1 MPTITFSLKDLNSL
15 IGKSLSIEQL
25 DELFSKAKGELE
37 DYNKDTDEVKLELG
51 DTNQPYLW
59 SAEGISILLKGFLGI
74 EKGIPKLEI
83 TNSGN
88 PDYVVKVDKSVE
100 KVRPYIVSFIAKGK
114 KIDDYILKQL
124 IQLQEKLADNF
135 GRKREKIAIGIYP
148 LKKIKFPVI
157 YKAVKPDSI
166 KFIPLESSSEMT
178 PKEILE
184 NHPKGK
190 KYAKLLDNKPL
201 YPILIDGKN
210 EVLSFPPIINSE
222 LTGKVSEGDSE
233 LFFEATGTE
242 LKSLNLVANIFALA
256 LSQRGFKIFS
266 SKIEYPDKKITV
278 PNPENEE
285 FAFDKN
291 YIKKI
296 LGLDLKET
304 EIKSLLEKLRYDYKS
319 GKSAK
324 VIIPFYRAD
333 IMHSADIVEDI
344 GIAFGYDN
352 VKEIPLTTYTV
363 GKTFSQVNFIDKISE
378 IIVGLGYNEIM
389 SAILSNKS
397 LIYDKMNIKDFGTV
411 EIVQYMS
418 ETFSVVRTWILP
430 VLMDCLSK
438 NQHVEQPHKIFEHGL
453 VSVRKGH
460 EILEYERIA
469 LVSSHEKA
477 NFTEMK
483 QILDLILKSIGLEHK
498 IEETEHTSFIP
509 GRVGRIIIKDKK
521 IGFIGEIHPHVLEN
535 FGIESPACAMELN
548 LSDIFFIL
556 NSRLLRF

>member
-25 DELFSKAKGELE
+25 EELFSKAKGELE
-37 DYNKDTDEVKLELG
+37 EYNNDTDEVKLELG

-83 TNSGN
+83 TNAGDS
-88 PDYVVKVDKSVE
+88 DYIVKVDKSVE

-148 LKKIKFPVI
+148 LKKIKFPVT

-166 KFIPLESSSEMT
+166 KFIPLESEKEMT

-190 KYAKLLDNKPL
+190 EYAKILYGKSI

-242 LKSLNLVANIFALA
+242 LKSLNLAANIFALA

-266 SKIEYPDKKITV
+266 ARIEYPDEKIGTIKI
-278 PNPENEE
+278 PNPENED
-285 FAFDKN
+285 FSFDKN

-304 EIKSLLEKLRYDYKS
+304 EIKSLLEKFRYDYMS

-352 VKEIPLTTYTV
+352 VKEIPLATYTV
-363 GKTFSQVNFIDKISE
+363 GKTFSRVEKINKIRE

-389 SAILSNKS
+389 SAILSNKN
-397 LIYDKMNIKDFGTV
+397 LLYDKMNYKDFGTV
-411 EIVQYMS
+411 EIEQYMS
-418 ETFSVVRTWILP
+418 DTFSVVRTWIIP

-438 NQHVEQPHKIFEHGL
+438 NQHIPQPHKIFEQGL
-453 VSVRKGH
+453 VVMRKGSEVY
-460 EILEYERIA
+460 EIERLA
-469 LVSSHEKA
+469 VLSSHEKA
-477 NFTEMK
+477 DFTEMK
-483 QILDLILKSIGLEHK
+483 QVLDYLFRCVGAEYK
-498 IEETEHTSFIP
+498 IEETEHSSFIS
-509 GRVGRIIIKDKK
+509 GRCGKILANGKL
-521 IGFIGEIHPHVLEN
+521 IGFIGEIHPQVLEN
-535 FGIESPACAMELN
+535 FKIETPVVGMEVDW
-548 LSDIFFIL
+548 DIL
-556 NSRLLRF
+556 KERK